1 VWCRQTAGFSPFRVC
16 FAVRN
21 IHHNA
26 VFSIFLS
33 RVQRCGAVAV
43 LLGCGQLSVFGLKEP
58 SVIASPSL
66 LTQEPYNFTGYLRVN
81 NPSGSR
87 GIASAVVADEG
98 VILTAAHVVFDT
110 DSMSWVT
117 GLRVVPRHQQPFVSS
132 DFTRDAF
139 LFINILRFDAYQ
151 ARVQRDFDD
160 GLDEGV
166 SSFDTFNLDIAVA
179 ARNAR
184 LDPRSMV
191 EGGRHPEVG
200 VDPERPE
207 SWLRTPFPKKVLGYP
222 SNPEAIPEAN
232 RGLMHEIPPDN
243 YLFFWDA
250 PTRPAS
256 EHVDSGGFWRALYD
270 TSDFRV
276 FTGNS
281 GGPVFVYDEDL
292 ERWIVSAVVA
302 GGSSS
307 SALVR
312 AVDAATWE
320 LIDTAAGISGL
331 RRLRRITDFTAQ
343 PAAAGDRVELTW
355 VNPSAESQAVA
366 VLRNAGRGWTEIGRV
381 ATPQAF
387 FTDRDV
393 EPGSLYLYSLQPIS
407 TIGNHGPRSDFARVP
422 TPGTHPFF
430 GARVGSP
437 FLAWTTGGDAPFVE
451 DGEGLRSGRVPSLG
465 HSFFSTIVTGPGELK
480 FRWSVSSERNLDLP
494 ESGSSVPVGGRNLY
508 DAFFFLL
515 NGSESAWISG
525 DISNQWRT
533 LTLPEGRHT
542 LHWEYRK
549 DPYVDEGEDAGFL
562 HEVIW
567 DEQSGSP
574 IFGAFDTGGGFRFAN
589 WWGMFSEFADGWS
602 FHTDFGWLF
611 QSSIADGFWS
621 YAASSE
627 FGWFFTSPGIYPFV
641 FSSDRNAWLLHLRE
655 ARSGAGAVA
664 FRDLAT
670 NETLSFGP

>member
-1 VWCRQTAGFSPFRVC
+1 MKS
-16 FAVRN
+16 N
-21 IHHNA
+21 
-26 VFSIFLS
+26 FLS
-33 RVQRCGAVAV
+33 LLKRLGWVNV
-43 LLGCGQLSVFGLKEP
+43 LLAVSLCPLFGLEEP
-58 SVIASPSL
+58 TVIASPDL

-87 GIASAVVADEG
+87 GIASAVVVDEG
-98 VILTAAHVVFDT
+98 VIMTAAHVVFDP

-117 GLRVVPRHQQPFVSS
+117 GLRVVPRHHQRFISS
-132 DFTRDAF
+132 DFSRDAF
-139 LFINILRFDAYQ
+139 LFVNILRFDAYQ

-184 LDPRSMV
+184 LDPRPMV
-191 EGGRHPEVG
+191 AGGRHPEVG

-232 RGLMHEIPPDN
+232 QGLMHEIPPDN
-243 YLFFWDA
+243 YLFFWEA
-250 PTRPAS
+250 PTSPTSA
-256 EHVDSGGFWRALYD
+256 HFDSGGFWLALYD
-270 TSDFRV
+270 TLDFRV

-307 SALVR
+307 SSLVR
-312 AVDAATWE
+312 AVDTATWD
-320 LIDTAAGISGL
+320 LIETAAGLSGV

-343 PAAAGDRVELTW
+343 TAESGDRIDLTW
-355 VNPSAESQAVA
+355 VNPSTEAEAVA
-366 VLRNAGRGWTEIGRV
+366 VLRNAGRGWVEIARV
-381 ATPQAF
+381 AIPQIS

-393 EPGSLYLYSLQPIS
+393 EPGSLYLYSLQPVS
-407 TIGNHGPRSDFARVP
+407 TIGNRAPRSDFLRVP
-422 TPGTHPFF
+422 TPGTHPRF

-437 FLAWTTGGDAPFVE
+437 FLSWTTGGDAAFVE

-465 HSFFSTIVTGPGELK
+465 HSSFSTVVTGPGELR

-494 ESGSSVPVGGRNLY
+494 ASGSAIPAGSRSLY
-508 DAFFFLL
+508 DSFFFLL
-515 NGSESAWISG
+515 NGEEAAWISG
-525 DISNQWRT
+525 SVSNEWRSFA
-533 LTLPEGRHT
+533 LPEGTHT
-542 LHWEYRK
+542 LQWEYRK
-549 DPYVDEGEDAGFL
+549 DPYADEGEDAGFL

-574 IFGAFDTGGGFRFAN
+574 IFGAFETGGGFRFAN
-589 WWGMFSEFADGWS
+589 WWGTFAEIGDGWS
-602 FHTDFGWLF
+602 FHTDLGWLF
-611 QSSIADGFWS
+611 QSTAAGGFWS
-621 YAASSE
+621 YAASSGL
-627 FGWFFTSPGIYPFV
+627 GWFFTAPELYPYV
-641 FSSDRNAWLLHLRE
+641 YSADRTAWLLHLRE
-655 ARSGAGAVA
+655 ARAGAGAVA

-670 NETLSFGP
+670 SETLFFGP